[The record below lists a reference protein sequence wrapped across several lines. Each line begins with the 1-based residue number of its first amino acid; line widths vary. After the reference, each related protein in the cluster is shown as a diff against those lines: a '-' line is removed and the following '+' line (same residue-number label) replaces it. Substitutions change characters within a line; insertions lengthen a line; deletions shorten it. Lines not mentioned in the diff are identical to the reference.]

1 MTRAA
6 ARTAYLSG
14 DFHTAVRIVEKDL
27 RTAPPGTSTAI
38 LRCDLARYLYL
49 VGRSTAAK
57 EHLRAAA
64 TLARGGHD
72 EADATWLATTGWLHL
87 HHLEFAPAIGAAT
100 AALELARALK
110 LPEIEADTLGQIAA
124 LEVVQ
129 IGAEQG
135 LARAR
140 EAVAAARAVDDLDLV
155 AEVYINVAGSLEA
168 TGDEAGAIAYLEG
181 VLPIV
186 DAFPAPT
193 LAVHF
198 LKLALAQLLTHA
210 GRIDDA
216 VRIVGGI
223 DPARVNGV
231 TRILFRLTQAEIA
244 AKVGNLSAAML
255 WIDELDISGWA
266 YSDQWHT
273 QLDELLK
280 VVAEGFDRHRDD

>member
-1 MTRAA
+1 MTRSA
-6 ARTAYLSG
+6 ARAAYLRG
-14 DFHTAVRIVEKDL
+14 DFHAAVRIIE
-27 RTAPPGTSTAI
+27 TALETARPGSETAI
-38 LRCDLARYLYL
+38 LRCDLTRYLYL
-49 VGRSTAAK
+49 VGRSAAAK
-57 EHLRAAA
+57 EQLRVAA
-64 TLARGGHD
+64 TLARGGRD

-87 HHLEFAPAIGAAT
+87 HHLEFAPAIGAAS

-129 IGAEQG
+129 IGSDRG
-135 LARAR
+135 LARAT
-140 EAVAAARAVDDLDLV
+140 EAVAVARAVGDLDLV
-155 AEVYINVAGSLEA
+155 AEIYVNVAGSLEA
-168 TGDEAGAIAYLEG
+168 IGDQDGAIEYLEQM
-181 VLPIV
+181 LPVV

-193 LAVHF
+193 LAVLF
-198 LKLALAQLLTHA
+198 LKLALAQLLTHED
-210 GRIDDA
+210 RIDDA
-216 VRIVGGI
+216 ARIVGGI
-223 DPARVNGV
+223 DPAGLNGV

-280 VVAEGFDRHRDD
+280 VVGEGFDRHRDE